1 VRPLRLELQG
11 FTSYRDYT
19 EIDFGDAE
27 YLVLSGPTGSGK
39 STIIDAICFALYG
52 SVPRYGHRGIVAP
65 VITQGQLE
73 AKVRLDFSVDG
84 ARYTAVRVVRRS
96 RVGATTATTKEARL
110 ERGGEVIA
118 GTADELT
125 EAVTE
130 IVGLSFEHFTKC
142 VVLPQG
148 EFARFLH
155 DKPADR
161 QDMLVRLLNLGVYE
175 VMRQMAHAEAVR
187 ARSERDV
194 VAQRLENEFVDFTTE
209 ALSDAKA
216 RVQGLE
222 DLRTRVDEV
231 MPRLEALTGEAA
243 SAEAAAE
250 QAESWVELL
259 SSLEVPGEMA
269 AFGDDM
275 AHALKGLDEAEEL
288 LKGAAEAVVA
298 ADAARKELPRR
309 DPLADAAS
317 AHRRRAALVKA
328 AAVKSTALK
337 KLEAAAAK
345 ARSSLDAAQQ
355 RHDRA
360 LEAEAAARAEHA
372 AVHLAASLS
381 EGEPCPVCLQRV
393 EKLPTHPPA
402 AKLERAQ
409 AAVEKSARAKQEAER
424 KLEEASNA
432 VAAGRAEAEADA
444 KQLAALDK
452 ELERYPDRDEVTEK
466 LAQIDAADK
475 AIDESRA
482 KETAARANERS
493 AHDVIGKLGER
504 ERVERERFEKQRDLV
519 VPLNPP
525 SAARA
530 ELVADWEQ
538 LVAWAGTQ
546 VPKLSKDAA
555 AARAKSEKLSAQ
567 RDDLLKTLAESC
579 IECGVEIEGDDLK
592 VATVTAAA
600 NANARV
606 AEVEKGIATAAT
618 LRTDL
623 EAKSLEHEVAAAL
636 AQHLKASGFERWLI
650 GEALLRLV
658 EGATSI
664 LRELSDDQY
673 SLAFDNNGNFLV
685 TDHHNANEERSAKTL
700 SGGETFLASLA
711 LALALSDQLVE
722 LAAQGSAR
730 LEAIFLD
737 EGFGTLDPET
747 LDTAEASI
755 ANLAAKGRM
764 VGVITHVRDLA
775 DRIPLQFRVTKDAR
789 TSTVERIE
797 T

>member
-1 VRPLRLELQG
+1 MRPLRLELQG
-11 FTSYRDYT
+11 FTSYRDHT

-27 YLVLSGPTGSGK
+27 YFVLAGPTGSGK

-96 RVGATTATTKEARL
+96 RSGATTKEARL
-110 ERGGEVIA
+110 ERGGDVIA

-175 VMRQMAHAEAVR
+175 VMRQMAHQEAVK

-194 VAQRLENEFVDFTTE
+194 AAHRLENEFADFTAE
-209 ALSDAKA
+209 ALDGAKA
-216 RVQGLE
+216 RVQRLE
-222 DLRTRVDEV
+222 RLRNQVDEV
-231 MPRLEALTGEAA
+231 MPHLEALTGEAA
-243 SAEAAAE
+243 SAETAAE
-250 QAESWVELL
+250 QAEAWVELL
-259 SSLEVPGEMA
+259 CALEVPGEMA

-275 AHALKGLDEAEEL
+275 AHALKGLEEAEEM
-288 LKGAAEAVVA
+288 LKGASEAVIA
-298 ADAARKELPRR
+298 ADSARKELPRR

-317 AHRRRAALVKA
+317 AHRRRAALLEA
-328 AAVKSTALK
+328 AAVKSTAVK

-345 ARSSLDAAQQ
+345 ARSALETAQR

-381 EGEPCPVCLQRV
+381 EGKPCPVCLQRV
-393 EKLPTHPPA
+393 EKLPKHPPA

-409 AAVEKSARAKQEAER
+409 AAVEKSGRAKQEAER
-424 KLEEASNA
+424 KLQNASNT

-452 ELERYPDRDEVTEK
+452 ELESYPDPDEVAEQ
-466 LAQIDAADK
+466 LALIDAADM
-475 AIDESRA
+475 AIDEARA
-482 KETAARANERS
+482 KEAAARADDTR
-493 AHDVIGKLGER
+493 ARDVIEKLRER

-530 ELVADWEQ
+530 ELAADWEQ
-538 LVAWAGTQ
+538 LVKWAGTQ
-546 VPKLSKDAA
+546 VPKLTKDAA
-555 AARAKSEKLSAQ
+555 AARAKSGKVSAQ
-567 RDDLLKTLAESC
+567 CDDLLKALAESC
-579 IECGVEIEGDDLK
+579 IECDVEIEGDDVK
-592 VATVTAAA
+592 VATATAAA
-600 NANARV
+600 NAKVRV
-606 AEVEKGIATAAT
+606 TEVEKGIDTAAK
-618 LRTDL
+618 LRTEL

-658 EGATSI
+658 DGATSI

-673 SLAFDNNGNFLV
+673 SLAIDDNWNFLG

-755 ANLAAKGRM
+755 ANLAARGRM